1 MDEIRAGVLEVEAYV
16 DQRMKKLEPQ
26 LRAVKTIVMTCP
38 ACFQDAL
45 VIDGGSECLFC
56 HYAAADG
63 LEAASDYIDHTL
75 GER

>member
-38 ACFQDAL
+38 ACSQDAL

-56 HYAAADG
+56 H
-63 LEAASDYIDHTL
+63 
-75 GER
+75 